1 MKDSAL
7 HPLPDH
13 IKVSHLIT
21 ILGNIIDNAFDAVSE
36 REEKECFFLCYDIGH
51 DIVFEVIDS
60 GVGIPAEK
68 MTTIF
73 QKGFSTKGNDRG
85 YGLANVKEM
94 VDLLEG
100 TIEIQNEKNGERFL
114 QFTFRKH

>member
-1 MKDSAL
+1 M
-7 HPLPDH
+7 
-13 IKVSHLIT
+13 
-21 ILGNIIDNAFDAVSE
+21 NE
-36 REEKECFFLCYDIGH
+36 REEKSVSFFVTDIGR

-60 GVGIPAEK
+60 GIGIPAEK
-68 MTTIF
+68 ITTIF
-73 QKGFSTKGNDRG
+73 QKGFSTKGTDRG

-100 TIEIQNEKNGERFL
+100 TIEIQNEKNGELFL